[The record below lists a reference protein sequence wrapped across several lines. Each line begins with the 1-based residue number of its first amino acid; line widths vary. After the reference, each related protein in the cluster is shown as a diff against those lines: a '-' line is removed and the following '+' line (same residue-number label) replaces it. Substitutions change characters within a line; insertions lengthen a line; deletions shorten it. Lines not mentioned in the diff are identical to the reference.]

1 MFEVFQ
7 YDIENFFTN
16 VTIQFVIE
24 ALSFFIINNPH
35 VQNGFWVHK
44 RRMKLVFVR
53 KPALHQNFF
62 FLSAQQLVDLVTFD
76 VRNCVFKL
84 GKFCIM
90 KQLKGLSIGGHLSS
104 ALAIMFANYAEQKS
118 LTSPSSSIIY
128 SPLGSCVIDGLRIT
142 DDGLIIVALDST
154 SQSRNHAI
162 DINNAFVADF
172 ETATGHSLNLIFAD
186 LS

>member
-1 MFEVFQ
+1 
-7 YDIENFFTN
+7 
-16 VTIQFVIE
+16 
-24 ALSFFIINNPH
+24 
-35 VQNGFWVHK
+35 
-44 RRMKLVFVR
+44 MKLVFVR

-104 ALAIMFANYAEQKS
+104 ALAIMLANYAEHRS
-118 LTSPSSSIIY
+118 LTSPSSNIIY

-162 DINNAFVADF
+162 DVKNAFVADF
-172 ETATGHSLNLIFAD
+172 EIATGLSLNLIFAD
-186 LS
+186 LSLKDLMSDLLYLTPTST